1 MDNHLTKA
9 DLGPLNTQGK
19 TPPKKQRSLPN
30 LAVGQGPNGGWECAT
45 LSFPVADIRRQVGCR
60 LPDAI
65 LHGQRSCFIRPH
77 SRAVQRL
84 AHAEFRVRPLSSLG
98 PVVAP
103 PACEP
108 GRDTFVTWAPRL
120 DQLAPGRPLL
130 LAVRWPGATGLTSY
144 LSGCLSLTSQ
154 RCVFETSPAFWKC
167 FGPGRGPHP
176 SRNRKFSLSA
186 FRRLWFGGFLGETAR
201 ALRSVLAHSSN
212 RVPLRVTVIHSS
224 PKPARV
230 T

>member
-1 MDNHLTKA
+1 L
-9 DLGPLNTQGK
+9 L
-19 TPPKKQRSLPN
+19 
-30 LAVGQGPNGGWECAT
+30 
-45 LSFPVADIRRQVGCR
+45 
-60 LPDAI
+60 
-65 LHGQRSCFIRPH
+65 RPH

-84 AHAEFRVRPLSSLG
+84 ALAEFRVRPLSSLRL
-98 PVVAP
+98 VVAP
-103 PACEP
+103 PAYEP
-108 GRDTFVTWAPRL
+108 GQDTFVTPFPRL
-120 DQLAPGRPLL
+120 DQLAPGRPPL

-154 RCVFETSPAFWKC
+154 RCLLKHRRRS
-167 FGPGRGPHP
+167 GSSSGRASTRLA
-176 SRNRKFSLSA
+176 SRTRSLSLSA

-212 RVPLRVTVIHSS
+212 HVPLRVTVIHSN